1 MPPSLDLLVDVPAAE
16 TSSGPAPLAGAKP
29 DASSGVAAGEALEST
44 QTIMVGDWMCP
55 VVSPLGAVPCRDSTS
70 AISATRLT
78 RVDPF
83 VGNQFDFLARDVDIS
98 PAHMAMDPML
108 VEAAIERLLTNR
120 RFGSEPGHAAATTTG
135 LVDTP

>member
-1 MPPSLDLLVDVPAAE
+1 VPPSLDLLVDVLAAE

-70 AISATRLT
+70 AVSATRLT
-78 RVDPF
+78 RVEPF
-83 VGNQFDFLARDVDIS
+83 VDNQFDFLAQDVVIS

-108 VEAAIERLLTNR
+108 VEVAIERPLTDR
-120 RFGSEPGHAAATTTG
+120 RFVSEPDHVAVTTTG